1 MKLKK
6 IQIRVHEKD
15 VEFAKRLA
23 KKSGR
28 YYHEI
33 LREAISKGL
42 FKIWLE

>member
-6 IQIRVHEKD
+6 IQIRVREKD
-15 VEFAKRLA
+15 IILAQKLA

-33 LREAISKGL
+33 LREAVSRGL
-42 FKIWLE
+42 RVRME